1 MIKVSLRSN
10 NRMMIATI
18 AFIILSIALFYVRFN
33 YIIISRLN
41 YYVWSISLELIYLLL
56 LIYLVSILT
65 LFREKLS
72 ISTAVTMYLCIDTMT
87 FITTEWPRIIPA
99 YGIGAALGILT
110 LIIYI
115 YLLVQLFKVKNRYV
129 ALPFKLFGFSFLIL
143 ALFKFL
149 FALTF
154 PLTAHIYEVE
164 YSGILTLL
172 TPLSILYVLKM
183 VDSFIKGQ
191 NIQNTTTAV

>member
-99 YGIGAALGILT
+99 YGIGVLT